1 MDDFIYIFN
10 VKFKE
15 SYLEGCI
22 RADSMEHAKLLLK
35 DIPFEAT
42 IEQTDYEDSSFLN
55 GPVRKNQLLMKKEL
69 NLFNDYGAL
78 TINLIYEEKHFP
90 LVLEIYKKYLI
101 DNPGEE
107 KECPINYL
115 FTHLAILTNDSN
127 KEAVMQELKN
137 LFDIENVNSLLL
149 KVFYI

>member
-22 RADSMEHAKLLLK
+22 RADSMKHAKLLLK

-90 LVLEIYKKYLI
+90 LVLEICEQLRHK
-101 DNPGEE
+101 
-107 KECPINYL
+107 
-115 FTHLAILTNDSN
+115 
-127 KEAVMQELKN
+127 
-137 LFDIENVNSLLL
+137 
-149 KVFYI
+149 